1 MRGGFSA
8 SHCFLQGGYMPA
20 LKFYHVSEKYI
31 RYLNSFDL
39 KVQYNKGQRRPYVG
53 IVLSVNDIDYFVP
66 LESPKP
72 NHKNIK
78 SGGPVMKLD
87 DGKLGIMG
95 FNNMIP
101 VAPSSLIEFDILAV
115 EDEKYKALL
124 LNQLQFCRKNRK
136 LICDRADKV
145 YKKRTQD
152 KNTFYISCCCDF
164 KKLEKA
170 CKRYNPAY
178 KKKKVTKTQK

>member
-1 MRGGFSA
+1 MS
-8 SHCFLQGGYMPA
+8 A
-20 LKFYHVSEKYI
+20 LKFYHVSEKYV
-31 RYLNSFDL
+31 RYLNSVDP

-53 IVLSVNDIDYFVP
+53 IVLSVNNIDYFVP
-66 LESPKP
+66 LESPKF

-87 DGKLGIMG
+87 EGKLGIMG

-124 LNQLQFCRKNRK
+124 LNQLQFCRRNHK
-136 LICDRADKV
+136 LIRNRAEKV

-152 KNTFYISCCCDF
+152 KTAFYISCCCDF
-164 KKLEKA
+164 KNLEKC
-170 CKRYNPAY
+170 CKKYNPEY
-178 KKKKVTKTQK
+178 KKKKS